1 MTIKSFAVILLLVC
15 FFGYI
20 REQKEKEKYLTEVPP
35 VQSEVKVAQILS
47 VTSGYRSYNNTQ
59 ILGDDGQ
66 EYFVSR
72 GTYQIGDT
80 LNCTFYPNAPSESYC
95 DGEVVKEPKAK
106 AEPTSEVKMDTS
118 SVSIQPDGS
127 VIWEKRGGEYDEG
140 GKIKPSEPEL

>member
-35 VQSEVKVAQILS
+35 VQSEVKVQQILS
-47 VTSGYRSYNNTQ
+47 VKTGYRSYNNTK

-72 GTYQIGDT
+72 GNYQIGDT

-95 DGEVVKEPKAK
+95 EGEVVKNPRVNQFPLQK
-106 AEPTSEVKMDTS
+106 
-118 SVSIQPDGS
+118 
-127 VIWEKRGGEYDEG
+127 
-140 GKIKPSEPEL
+140 